1 LILGIECKKIAGAKS
16 APLFGGKLFATFSE
30 AAQEQAS
37 SGCKAADPLTIE
49 IDAARA
55 QQDLYFQSL
64 NRGLPDI
71 AHEKNIQIPGPFG
84 TIPIRLTYPNQSP
97 SLPCIIFIRGAGWWT
112 GSLDSHARTART
124 LSILSECVVCA
135 IDYRRTPEYRYPTQR
150 DEVLCLISWLQKN
163 AAQLGISEKLALFGE
178 SAGATIALSTA
189 LKLRDNLDS
198 SLTGLAL
205 FYTNAG
211 GPKPSSRPYS
221 QWVWKQYLGHD
232 GLSQNANAVPLLD
245 KLNGLPQTWLGV
257 GEDDPLINDTLEVH
271 KKIIS
276 SGGKSTLVTYPGLPH
291 AFVMYSGSLQPA
303 YDALETASLAL
314 KNFFKHT

>member
-1 LILGIECKKIAGAKS
+1 M
-16 APLFGGKLFATFSE
+16 FATFSE

-49 IDAARA
+49 IDVARA

-64 NRGLPDI
+64 NQGLPDI
-71 AHEKNIQIPGPFG
+71 AHEKNIQIPGPSG
-84 TIPIRLTYPNQSP
+84 TIPIRLTYPNHST
-97 SLPCIIFIRGAGWWT
+97 SLPCIIFIRGAGWWA

-124 LSILSECVVCA
+124 LALLSGCVVCA
-135 IDYRRTPEYRYPTQR
+135 IDYRRTPEYQYPTQR

-163 AAQLGISEKLALFGE
+163 ATQLGISEKLALFGE

-189 LKLRDNLDS
+189 LTLRDRLDS
-198 SLTGLAL
+198 SLAGLAL

-211 GPKPSSRPYS
+211 GPKPSARPYS

-232 GLSQNANAVPLLD
+232 GLSQDANAVPLLD
-245 KLNGLPQTWLGV
+245 NLHGLPQTWLGV
-257 GEDDPLINDTLEVH
+257 GDDDPLINDTLEVH
-271 KKIIS
+271 QKIIS
-276 SGGKSTLVTYPGLPH
+276 SGGKSTLAIYPRLPH